1 MSELRL
7 LWQVSWKSL
16 LHNSEEMG
24 IQFCMVKELKLCN
37 CVVSVGQCLD
47 LQDSPLVN
55 VSTRNR
61 QLAFELCHDIW
72 GCPCYCS
79 HLLPRH
85 FQQYQS
91 HYWCLFMK
99 NSESWSSGI
108 RIKDNLVASSNTIR
122 TTDAC
127 LWRIQK
133 VDHQESGSRVLVGRR
148 NLLLIVAMRFFKTQ
162 VQPFYLL
169 KCQQNSFFK
178 SLKACVSWKQKKLR
192 RTVVKY
198 FDIKV
203 AGSIWVPS
211 IWNL

>member
-37 CVVSVGQCLD
+37 CVMSVGQCLD

-85 FQQYQS
+85 WRGAQ
-91 HYWCLFMK
+91 HAK
-99 NSESWSSGI
+99 AE
-108 RIKDNLVASSNTIR
+108 DNLVASSNTIR
-122 TTDAC
+122 TTDVC

-133 VDHQESGSRVLVGRR
+133 VDHQESGSRILVGKRD
-148 NLLLIVAMRFFKTQ
+148 LLLIVAMRFFKTQ
-162 VQPFYLL
+162 VQPFYL
-169 KCQQNSFFK
+169 
-178 SLKACVSWKQKKLR
+178 
-192 RTVVKY
+192 
-198 FDIKV
+198 
-203 AGSIWVPS
+203 
-211 IWNL
+211 